1 MAYVFNDED
10 KVKWSE
16 LSPSLQKRFKELE
29 MMKSSLTTSSVDR
42 IETTRLTISRV
53 APTKPSNNAD
63 LWIDEKY
70 RIGRAFTENNWEF
83 TRAAWATSGFIPSNP
98 QISTDTPPDPTV
110 VARPVVTETFNFMT
124 HIDNPVTGQVSR
136 SYGPKV
142 NSLRLTDKPITEQN
156 PIVLYGKDIKI
167 HITTSC
173 SNTTYTGNYVGDILY
188 VIDTNKYY
196 YKKLLCNQS
205 IDLNFFIGS
214 SSHNSVQ
221 FLPEIETACF
231 SLREPGAVIV
241 PTDDVKTDGNLSKF
255 RNIEGYSYYFLLDK
269 YITDTGL
276 SEQNYND
283 SLLKTTIERNSL
295 GMGNPPFIKTGTSN
309 LTVKI
314 DITYTHYV

>member
-1 MAYVFNDED
+1 MAYVFNEED

-16 LSPSLQKRFKELE
+16 LSPSLQNRFKELE
-29 MMKSSLTTSSVDR
+29 MMKSSLSTVSIGR
-42 IETTRLTISRV
+42 IETTRINISRV
-53 APTKPSNNAD
+53 APAKPSNNSD

-98 QISTDTPPDPTV
+98 QISTDIPPDPTV
-110 VARPVVTETFNFMT
+110 IDRPVVTETFNFMT

-142 NSLRLTDKPITEQN
+142 NSLRLTFDPITERNQ
-156 PIVLYGKDIKI
+156 IALYGKDIKI

-173 SNTTYTGNYVGDILY
+173 SDTTYTGNHVGNILY
-188 VIDTNKYY
+188 IVDAKQYHY
-196 YKKLLCNQS
+196 QKLLCNQS

-214 SSHNSVQ
+214 PSHNSVQ

-231 SLREPGAVIV
+231 SLRDPGAIIV
-241 PTDDVKTDGNLSKF
+241 PTDSIKTQNLFQYGKV
-255 RNIEGYSYYFLLDK
+255 EGYPYYFLLGK
-269 YITDTGL
+269 YIKATGL
-276 SEQNYND
+276 LEND
-283 SLLKTTIERNSL
+283 YTESLLKTDVERNGL
-295 GMGNPPFIKTGTSN
+295 GMGDPPFIKTGSSN

-314 DITYTHYV
+314 DITYTHYI